1 MKAFMWFDV
10 VPHLVAAKKAWS
22 KTKAI
27 AVRIRTKRSIGGTRS
42 QKTLSK
48 IIATVS
54 RARTAVVIGMY
65 MLF

>member
-1 MKAFMWFDV
+1 MWFDV
-10 VPHLVAAKKAWS
+10 VPHFVAAKKAWS

-27 AVRIRTKRSIGGTRS
+27 DVRMRIKRRSGGTRS
-42 QKTLSK
+42 QKILSK

-54 RARTAVVIGMY
+54 SARAAVVIGMY